1 MDIINSIISL
11 GASVMMPV
19 IFFII
24 ALCFG
29 VTLGTAFKAGMLV
42 GIGFEGVGLVIGLLL
57 THLGPASQ
65 AMVERIGLHLTV
77 VDTGW
82 PTASTI
88 GWGSPLMLPVVVGFI
103 IINLAM
109 LLLKI
114 TKTVNI
120 DIFNYWIFLLVGSVV
135 YAGTGN
141 YWLAVGITFGIFILT
156 LLAADVTAPYLQ
168 KNYHLKG
175 ISFPHLT
182 CICYVPFAMA
192 CNYLIDKTPLIRKI
206 NFDPETINKKFG
218 VFGEPLT
225 LGFVLGL
232 LLALLAGYGASAAV
246 ALAIKVAAAMLL
258 LPKMIEI
265 LVQGLMIVRDAAEAK
280 LKAKFPGR
288 DFYIG
293 MDTALLIGEPSV
305 LATGLLL
312 IPVTVVLSVILPG
325 NRVLPFVDLAS
336 LMFLLAMVTPF
347 CKRNMFR
354 MFITGTLI
362 ITCILYVGS
371 DISPEYTQ
379 AARNADIPIP
389 EGMSEVTNMV
399 GGATTPV
406 GWLAVKFAELFGTA
420 H

>member
-141 YWLAVGITFGIFILT
+141 YWLAVGITFSIFILT
-156 LLAADVTAPYLQ
+156 LLAADFTAPYLQ

-182 CICYVPFAMA
+182 CICYVPFAMV

-362 ITCILYVGS
+362 VTCILYVGS

-379 AARNADIPIP
+379 AARNANIPIP